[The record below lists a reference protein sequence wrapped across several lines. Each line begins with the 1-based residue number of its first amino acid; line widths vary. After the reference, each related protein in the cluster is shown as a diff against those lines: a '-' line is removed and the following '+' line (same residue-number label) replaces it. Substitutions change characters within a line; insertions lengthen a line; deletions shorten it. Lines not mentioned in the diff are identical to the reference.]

1 MVNTISFNLATFL
14 TIAYISILFSRILLI
29 IWLSASSSLLYNSI
43 NKFLIGSVNNNVFID
58 YNFNNIKHKNLKSI
72 TVYDMAKYNKFE
84 DNLKK

>member
-1 MVNTISFNLATFL
+1 MLYIFDAKFDSSIYKLLKDNTQNNVLIELKNN
-14 TIAYISILFSRILLI
+14 ILKI
-29 IWLSASSSLLYNSI
+29 
-43 NKFLIGSVNNNVFID
+43 SVNNNVFID